1 MYKLLKIFILIFILF
16 LGIIIGSINTVG
28 QREYF
33 NISKNDFEINIE
45 KDDYNNL
52 PLIVEQDTST
62 KIAQTL
68 DNKIYTTL
76 NRIIQKVLGD

>member
-33 NISKNDFEINIE
+33 NISKNDFEINLE

>member
-33 NISKNDFEINIE
+33 NISKNNFEINLE